1 MPTLLAELKNQKGK
15 KMQSKN
21 ALSNLKNRYVAVL
34 KKCAL
39 LNVFGTLAV
48 ATMLTSP
55 FMASEALAAD
65 NAKDKTV
72 ISMDATDGS
81 FQSGNFQGPA
91 LNSPILNNYGN
102 INGGGI
108 YYNGSTNIKAGM
120 FGDNTGSIDYAF
132 NNSGTIT
139 VSSTGEIYGMHAN
152 AQNNG
157 NHVFTNSGS
166 IKVSATGNFVYGMHA
181 LAQNNGNHV
190 FTNSGTITVSTTGTH
205 AYGMYAYADKNGS
218 HNLTNSGTITVS
230 TTGSYAYGMHA
241 SGDGNHT
248 FSNSGTLIVN
258 GSYNLRGIYARGDGN
273 HTFTNSGTITMSGKS
288 DVNAMFSYGNGNHTF
303 TNSGVITVSGT
314 AEVNG
319 MYVQGNG
326 THLLNNTGII
336 TAKAS
341 TGSAFET
348 YGENDYTVGTW
359 ATTLRTWTPTDSVF
373 GGSTSTVDVNLA
385 DSILIF
391 RPQVNNNVV
400 ELNKDYALTNLV
412 SINNTATATQ
422 FGTVTTEVPFLK
434 AVVTGGNTTDTAK
447 VRLDTNINKDTT
459 PGDTTVQGNLALV
472 QGQMSNITRK
482 LLQTKYNEIYI
493 DLVSDNGNSGIAA
506 GSEMAENKWTAFLTP
521 YGSYTNNSEYNFDGS
536 QMGVTGGASYNFSEK
551 FSLGAHFDFNYAE
564 LDADIMDMDSD
575 STSFAFGLHANYNI
589 MPQWYVSAQA
599 TGSISQIEN
608 EYSLTTGTST
618 KADYDSQALYFAL
631 NSGYVFEVAK
641 GHTLTPQIGFSYLN
655 MHTDAYD
662 VDWATGY
669 SMYDMEYDSTSY
681 SAFYADVAFN
691 WHSVWQLE
699 NNSAISLL
707 ASVGLRQNLSGS
719 DIESDF
725 RLLGGDYSTRT
736 SADDT
741 TFTAS
746 IGTQW
751 TKNNFS
757 ISAEY
762 NGEYG
767 SEQQIHGGSVEFKYH
782 F

>member
-1 MPTLLAELKNQKGK
+1 MSTLLAELKNQKGK

-48 ATMLTSP
+48 ATMLASP

-65 NAKDKTV
+65 NPAGTT
-72 ISMDATDGS
+72 INSMNASASDYGVFGS
-81 FQSGNFQGPA
+81 A
-91 LNSPILNNYGN
+91 LNTPILNNYGN
-102 INGGGI
+102 IIGGAI
-108 YYNGSTNIKAGM
+108 YNTEFFDFTIGM
-120 FGDNTGSIDYAF
+120 FGYSTENIGYIF
-132 NNSGTIT
+132 NNSGTIN
-139 VSSTGEIYGMHAN
+139 I
-152 AQNNG
+152 
-157 NHVFTNSGS
+157 SGT
-166 IKVSATGNFVYGMHA
+166 ADFVYGMSA
-181 LAQNNGNHV
+181 SA
-190 FTNSGTITVSTTGTH
+190 S
-205 AYGMYAYADKNGS
+205 DGS
-218 HNLTNSGTITVS
+218 HSLTNSGTIKLSGNDDVN
-230 TTGSYAYGMHA
+230 GIYA
-241 SGDGNHT
+241 SGLEGNHIL
-248 FSNSGTLIVN
+248 SNSGTIKLSGNNRVY
-258 GSYNLRGIYARGDGN
+258 GMSAYAFDKGN
-273 HTFTNSGTITMSGKS
+273 HKITNSGTIDLS
-288 DVNAMFSYGNGNHTF
+288 GNGSVYGMIIYG
-303 TNSGVITVSGT
+303 TNVD
-314 AEVNG
+314 NG
-319 MYVQGNG
+319 I
-326 THLLNNTGII
+326 HLLNNTGVI
-336 TAKAS
+336 TAKA
-341 TGSAFET
+341 TAGSAFEA
-348 YGENDYTVGTW
+348 YGISDYSVGTW
-359 ATTLRTWTPTDSVF
+359 ATTLRTWNSSDSVF
-373 GGSTSTVDVNLA
+373 GGGLSCNLTFQNSTLILRPGTEAQGFEYGKEYDVAGANGMVAGIQGTVD
-385 DSILIF
+385 
-391 RPQVNNNVV
+391 
-400 ELNKDYALTNLV
+400 
-412 SINNTATATQ
+412 
-422 FGTVTTEVPFLK
+422 GTIQQAIAEVPFLK
-434 AVVTGGNTTDTAK
+434 ATLTSKDPSVAK

-459 PGDTTVQGNLALV
+459 PGDTTVQGNLAVV

-482 LLQTKYNEIYI
+482 LLQTKYTEIYI

-767 SEQQIHGGSVEFKYH
+767 SEQQIHGGSIEFKYH